1 MRALAGGPT
10 VKFEIVAEART
21 EQGRAQSRK
30 LRRLGRVPAIVYG
43 GGKEPST
50 ITLDGN
56 KLNQQMESESFY
68 TSILDLKL
76 GNGSEAQAVVVKEVQ
91 RHPARSVVMHVD
103 FQRIVA
109 DQEITMTIP
118 LHFTG
123 EADAPGV
130 KDQGGVVEHSM
141 TEVEISCLPAN
152 LPAFIEVS
160 VAHLAL
166 NEIVH
171 LSEIKYPEGVRST
184 QLAHGHDLAVAAVH
198 PPRREEVE
206 AVVAPVEGA
215 EAAAAAATPEG
226 AEGAAAAGT
235 AAPAGEAAK
244 PAAGKPAGK
253 PGKEKD

>member
-1 MRALAGGPT
+1 MRALAGGPI
-10 VKFEIVAEART
+10 VKFEIQAEARA

-30 LRRLGRVPAIVYG
+30 LRRLGRVPAIIYG

-56 KLNQQMESESFY
+56 KLNQQMELESFY
-68 TSILDLKL
+68 TSILNLKI
-76 GNGSEAQAVVVKEVQ
+76 GSGSEAQPVVVKEVQ
-91 RHPARSVVMHVD
+91 RHPARSTVMHLD

-118 LHFTG
+118 LHFVG

-130 KDQGGVVEHSM
+130 KEQGGVVEHSM
-141 TEVEISCLPAN
+141 TEVEITCLPAN

-166 NEIVH
+166 NEILH

-184 QLAHGHDLAVAAVH
+184 QLAHGHDLPVAAVH

-215 EAAAAAATPEG
+215 EAAAAATPEG
-226 AEGAAAAGT
+226 GEAAAAGA
-235 AAPAGEAAK
+235 AAPGGDAAK
-244 PAAGKPAGK
+244 PAAAKPAGK
-253 PGKEKD
+253 PGKDKD